1 MFQQPTNEFQI
12 LVKALSYFRTHW
24 WVFGLEILCIFGLS
38 LQKFHKTDPVYESSA
53 TILIDSSRRNLYQSV
68 MMPGMAQVS
77 NARKQNMAH
86 LLTSQ
91 EVMERFRNQLND
103 YYNSEGRPAHLRIF
117 FPGGV
122 AFAAE
127 TFRTWIGLS
136 WDRNSDI
143 YSIRCTAINPE
154 AAHDLCLTYMN
165 TIQTYYPEIGQREAI
180 MKRDFLSRQISSLTR
195 QLSEREY
202 NLAEFEKKHED
213 FINFIMLNIEGKGLQ
228 KLRSGLLETRQR
240 LETNRAFRRLILNV
254 PQAKRGEHTGLNVAI
269 AASTQRISDLEYQL
283 HLTENSIDPNRE
295 ENLLKVRKELLD
307 AQSQLARLN
316 DEDENAYLKNPIAS
330 IDVRKRISQLEIE
343 YQTDLIREINLEK
356 EITEIQTK
364 EKKYQTERLEHD
376 RLEAELV
383 HKRRLLANLF
393 QKEQENELELSAG
406 NAEIFRLQEPSGTG
420 ARIAPQ
426 LSRHLYGAMSLSIF
440 AIIATTI
447 LLIALFPRIDSEAE
461 VHRLNLPV
469 LGKIPVIRRQ
479 DQNIE
484 DIPSFGLEY
493 LKIMNYRILRETKD
507 LKCPIVVVSSPHAR
521 EGKSTVSRFLALSSQ
536 SPGRKSLF
544 IDGDLITSNPNKFF
558 GIQEDASPG
567 VRAVLESTTPVAPSS
582 VIVKTVHEGIS
593 IMPRGGRMEPVALPN
608 YLKPMERYL
617 DMLRNEYDMIFI
629 DTPPLF
635 ASNLAHQWA
644 GLADLVILVA
654 RIYQTRP
661 KDIVEAIQTCKIYSK
676 APVGVALNSLP
687 LSTQQKRASNYY
699 FSRKKIKPTKL
710 AA

>member
-1 MFQQPTNEFQI
+1 MFQQPTSEFQI
-12 LVKALSYFRTHW
+12 LVKAISYFRTHW
-24 WVFGLEILCIFGLS
+24 WVFALEVLLIFGSS
-38 LQKFHKTDPVYESSA
+38 LHKFKKTDPVYESSA
-53 TILIDSSRRNLYQSV
+53 TILIDSSRRNLYQSM
-68 MMPGMAQVS
+68 MMPGIAAAG

-103 YYNSEGRPAHLRIF
+103 YYNSEGRPSHLRFF
-117 FPGGV
+117 FPAGV

-127 TFRTWIGLS
+127 AFRNWVTLS

-154 AAHDLCLTYMN
+154 AAHDICLTYMN

-195 QLSEREY
+195 QLAEREY

-213 FINFIMLNIEGKGLQ
+213 FINFVMLNIEGKGLQ
-228 KLRSGLLETRQR
+228 KLRGALLEVRQR
-240 LETNRAFRRLILNV
+240 LETNRAFRRLIVNV
-254 PQAKRGEHTGLNVAI
+254 PQAKRGEHTALSTAI
-269 AASTQRISDLEYQL
+269 AAATQRISELDYQV
-283 HLTENSIDPNRE
+283 HLTETSTDPNRDQ
-295 ENLLKVRKELLD
+295 NMSQLKKDLAD
-307 AQSQLARLN
+307 AQGQLARLN
-316 DEDENAYLKNPIAS
+316 DEEERAYLKNPIAS
-330 IDVRKRISQLEIE
+330 IDVRHRISALEIE

-356 EITEIQTK
+356 EIAEIQVK

-376 RLEAELV
+376 RLQAELV
-383 HKRRLLANLF
+383 HKRRLLASLF
-393 QKEQENELELSAG
+393 SKEQENELELSAG

-426 LSRHLYGAMSLSIF
+426 LSRYIYGAMSLSIF
-440 AIIATTI
+440 AMITTTI
-447 LLIALFPRIDSEAE
+447 LLIALFPRIDSETE

-469 LGKIPVIRRQ
+469 LGKIPVIRRN
-479 DQNIE
+479 DQNVE

-507 LKCPIVVVSSPHAR
+507 LKCPIIVVSSPHAR
-521 EGKSTVSRFLALSSQ
+521 EGKSTVSRFLTLASQ
-536 SPGRKSLF
+536 TPGRKTLF

-558 GIQEDASPG
+558 GIQEDVTPG
-567 VRAVLESTTPVAPSS
+567 VKAVLESAQPPHPST
-582 VIVKTVHEGIS
+582 VIVKTVHEGIT

-617 DMLRNEYDMIFI
+617 EMLKNEYDIIFI

-661 KDIVEAIQTCKIYSK
+661 KDIVEAIQTCKVYSK

-687 LSTQQKRASNYY
+687 LSTQQRRASNYY
-699 FSRKKIKPTKL
+699 FSRKKVKPTKL